1 MTKEEIIKTALA
13 HFAKKGYENTSMQE
27 IAEDLNIT
35 KPALYYHFKN
45 KQDLYNEI
53 FKHYFKY
60 LEFKHQKTIEENIK
74 HYIDVIGNF
83 FIQNPLMAKL
93 FAKELACEAEHLK
106 EDSLKIMSRTI
117 KFLQNSL
124 PEKVNPFFVQTLI
137 VSAFTTYSNTLNLRK
152 KVSKIISI
160 DDNFDIKKEI
170 TTTIIS
176 YIKAHI

>member
-1 MTKEEIIKTALA
+1 LTKEEIIKVALE

-53 FKHYFKY
+53 FKFYFEKLNFTNQNS
-60 LEFKHQKTIEENIK
+60 LEKNII
-74 HYIDVIGNF
+74 HYIDVFGNF
-83 FIQNPLMAKL
+83 FIQNPLIAKL
-93 FAKELACEAEHLK
+93 FAKELASEGEHLK
-106 EDSLKIMSRTI
+106 EETLMILSKTI
-117 KFLQNSL
+117 RFLQNSL
-124 PEKVNPFFVQTLI
+124 PTNINPLFIQTLF

-152 KVSKIISI
+152 KVSKIIAV

-170 TTTIIS
+170 KNTIIS
-176 YIKAHI
+176 YIKAHL

>member
-1 MTKEEIIKTALA
+1 MTKEEIIKTALL

-45 KQDLYNEI
+45 KQDLYNAI
-53 FKHYFKY
+53 FKHYFQN
-60 LEFKHQKTIEENIK
+60 LTFEPKHTLEENIK
-74 HYIDVIGNF
+74 HYIDVFGDF
-83 FIQNPLMAKL
+83 FIQNPQIAKL
-93 FAKELACEAEHLK
+93 FAKELACEGAHLK
-106 EDSLKIMSRTI
+106 EDSLKIMSKTI
-117 KFLQNSL
+117 RFLQNSL
-124 PEKVNPFFVQTLI
+124 PEEINPFFVQTLI